1 MTEQRDPTTSAQIE
15 RFSRILALA
24 AVFLAG
30 LPTLVGL
37 ISLPP
42 GSTYLGHQ
50 LNLDDQMVYAAWMN
64 QAMHGR
70 VLFENLF
77 TTDSQ
82 PSLTFHLLFLL
93 MGWLAKLIGI
103 VASMVVTRLVLTYA
117 FVRLF
122 SRFLVELG
130 LPVFTAKFAITMACF
145 GGGIGYVM
153 WERFGEA
160 ARNSPAALASLTGG
174 RAPIDVW
181 QPEAFVYPSMLTN
194 ALFVAALCLIV
205 VVLRQVWRARESWSA
220 VPLGAAAFCALMN
233 IHSYDALL
241 LVLVVVVWFAALAA
255 SRQASWAWFGRVS
268 VIGLGAVPAAAWF
281 LHVLSKD
288 PVFQARA
295 ATPTYSP
302 SFSQVALGLLPSL
315 ILGVASIFGS
325 KVPRARLAG
334 IVTLALLGVLWFALP
349 GGTEAMQ
356 LDPVTWGVFFVAV
369 AATVILAA
377 SQDRA
382 KTMLLSWALVGV
394 VALYFPAMFQ
404 RKLSM
409 GLIVPWATLAAF
421 GLAALIERVDRSAR
435 NMVAA
440 LGLVIACAS
449 SILWLQR
456 EISFIRDDVSR
467 TSVHSVYYSRDAS
480 RILERLAS
488 VRGRKVVLAM
498 PGVSNSEGPADF
510 GRPIISD
517 LNAVLSGM
525 AGATTFAGHWS
536 ETPNYSARRNRL
548 TAFFLAQTPIEDQE
562 ALLAETGADYLVQP
576 NPEAFRS
583 VEGDEG
589 SSVLADLSR
598 FGTKEYDGSQLWLIK
613 VRRQQTPDRL
623 PE

>member
-1 MTEQRDPTTSAQIE
+1 LTELRDPTTSAQIE
-15 RFSRILALA
+15 RFSRYLALA

-37 ISLPP
+37 ISTPP

-50 LNLDDQMVYAAWMN
+50 LNLDDQMVYAAWMH
-64 QAMHGR
+64 QAMSGR

-77 TTDSQ
+77 TTDAQ

-93 MGWLAKLIGI
+93 MGWLAKAIGI
-103 VASMVVTRLVLTYA
+103 VGSMILTRLVLTYG

-122 SRFLVELG
+122 GKFLVELG

-145 GGGIGYVM
+145 GGGVGYLM

-160 ARNSPAALASLTGG
+160 ARHAPAWLAAITGG

-194 ALFVAALCLIV
+194 ALFMASLCLIV

-220 VPLGAAAFCALMN
+220 VPLGAIAYCALMN

-241 LVLVVVVWFAALAA
+241 LFMVVAVWLAGLLAAKQATLAWFARIA
-255 SRQASWAWFGRVS
+255 
-268 VIGLGAVPAAAWF
+268 VIGLGAVPAAGWF
-281 LHVLSKD
+281 LYVLARD

-295 ATPTYSP
+295 ATPTFSP
-302 SFSQVALGLLPSL
+302 SFAQVALGLLPSIVL
-315 ILGVASIFGS
+315 AVVSLFVTKTPKGRIAGVIS
-325 KVPRARLAG
+325 VVLM
-334 IVTLALLGVLWFALP
+334 GVLWVALP

-356 LDPVTWGVFFVAV
+356 LDPVTWAVFFAAV
-369 AATVILAA
+369 VGTVVLAVG
-377 SQDRA
+377 QDPA
-382 KTMLLSWALVGV
+382 KTMLLSWALVAL

-421 GLAALIERVDRSAR
+421 GLASVIERVDRSAR

-440 LGLVIACAS
+440 LGLVVACAS

-456 EISFIRDDVSR
+456 EISFLRDDVSR

-480 RILERLAS
+480 RILARLSA
-488 VRGRKVVLAM
+488 VPGRKVVLAM
-498 PGVSNSEGPADF
+498 PGVANADGPADF
-510 GRPIISD
+510 GRPIITD
-517 LNAVLSGM
+517 LNPVLSGM

-536 ETPNYSARRNRL
+536 ETPHYAKRRNRL
-548 TAFFLAQTPIEDQE
+548 TAFFLAQTPVQDQE
-562 ALLAETGADYLVQP
+562 ALLAETGADYIVQP
-576 NPEAFRS
+576 NPDAFRS
-583 VEGDEG
+583 VESKDGA
-589 SSVLADLSR
+589 SLLADLSR
-598 FGTKEYDGSQLWLIK
+598 FGTKVYDGSQLWLIK
-613 VRRQQTPDRL
+613 VRRPLTPDRMA
-623 PE
+623 E